1 MCDTV
6 GEDDTLEDG
15 TRKRE
20 WGTRLCEDGPGSIF
34 VKKSCLK
41 KCVKK
46 ILLENSVP
54 DVRKRVREFVAAAR
68 ARAHAR
74 GRG

>member
-34 VKKSCLK
+34 VKKKVAEKSVLK
-41 KCVKK
+41 K
-46 ILLENSVP
+46 
-54 DVRKRVREFVAAAR
+54 FF
-68 ARAHAR
+68 
-74 GRG
+74 